1 MKLSELTLLANDNNN
16 YNNNN
21 HKLTKEA
28 NICFG
33 KFFSCAQQEEQKD
46 SSEKRQRNESFQTEA
61 NKCFPFSKLVLTATH
76 FTLQK
81 HVDLF

>member
-1 MKLSELTLLANDNNN
+1 MSKTNKKNKHLKLSELTLLANDNNN

-33 KFFSCAQQEEQKD
+33 KFFPVHSRKNKKTQVKRGREMNRSKQK
-46 SSEKRQRNESFQTEA
+46 QTNAFHFQ
-61 NKCFPFSKLVLTATH
+61 N
-76 FTLQK
+76 
-81 HVDLF
+81 